1 MMNIVILI
9 KKQVFFYILHVK
21 VVLKNKIK
29 HKEKTRR
36 NYIDKF

>member
-9 KKQVFFYILHVK
+9 KKTSLFYILHAK
-21 VVLKNKIK
+21 VILKNKIK
-29 HKEKTRR
+29 HKEKTRK